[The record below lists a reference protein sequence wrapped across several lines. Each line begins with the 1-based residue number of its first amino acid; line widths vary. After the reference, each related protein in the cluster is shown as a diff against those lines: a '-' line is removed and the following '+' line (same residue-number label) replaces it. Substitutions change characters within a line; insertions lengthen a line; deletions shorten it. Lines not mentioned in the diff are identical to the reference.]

1 MDYAAIRQITEARR
15 NNESNVKLEL
25 KVILTD
31 SVKFELS
38 DRWIYEFTEK
48 GNIIYANKKIYEIH
62 PEEFK
67 EFCSKLLNQI
77 KNIEKDTLKQ
87 AELWQGASALN
98 SMFKHYN
105 DIEYTD
111 QDMDEYHEKVSK
123 AYFENQEELEE
134 FPIAL
139 ITSYGTYL
147 TEKEQKKAIDLLVE
161 EGKKKQGDPLVITGM
176 NNLHGFRKDGTMLF
190 NPIDRLVNGS
200 YYTPD
205 EEAKNLRK
213 TLEKYSKTTP

>member
-25 KVILTD
+25 KAILTD
-31 SVKFELS
+31 SVKFEL
-38 DRWIYEFTEK
+38 DNKQIYEFTEK
-48 GNIIYANKKIYEIH
+48 GNLIYANKKVYEIH

-67 EFCSKLLNQI
+67 EFCNELLNQI

-147 TEKEQKKAIDLLVE
+147 TEQEQKKAIDLLIE
-161 EGKKKQGDPLVITGM
+161 EGKKKEGNPLVIAGM

-200 YYTPD
+200 YYTHD